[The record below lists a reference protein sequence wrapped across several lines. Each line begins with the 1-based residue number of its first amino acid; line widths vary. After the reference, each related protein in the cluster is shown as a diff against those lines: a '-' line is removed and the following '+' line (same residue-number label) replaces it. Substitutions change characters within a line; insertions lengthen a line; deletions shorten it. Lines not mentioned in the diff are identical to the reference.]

1 MKLLNRFL
9 EDKSYWVKFDVD
21 PPVKTPLWVD
31 VIAKT
36 SSQAIE
42 LATDKAMTYYG
53 VGCRALNFSEVIFIR
68 KAKDIRKKQYIC
80 FVNDAWKTSG
90 SMKDC
95 LDYVAKYEDSSFEN
109 VRIEPKS

>member
-1 MKLLNRFL
+1 MKVLNRFL

-42 LATDKAMTYYG
+42 LATDK
-53 VGCRALNFSEVIFIR
+53 I
-68 KAKDIRKKQYIC
+68 
-80 FVNDAWKTSG
+80 
-90 SMKDC
+90 
-95 LDYVAKYEDSSFEN
+95 
-109 VRIEPKS
+109 